1 MTFKCNERQL
11 CYIKHF
17 TSKVFDVYDAYS
29 YIAVFLFENKGNLII
44 FHVYVNE
51 TDQHHTYWRKAM
63 KKFYAFFLIGVIV
76 FLLYFINSVVGN
88 PLLKA
93 LATSYAKQ
101 FLTTQFLDQQYSL
114 DSVGFNFDSKMYDY
128 IVTRQRDGVDYS
140 YALTINSKLADR
152 TVSKFLPHTA
162 TLDEALSTRLSSEGE
177 THVKNIVHRVL
188 PNANVEYKVYVP
200 KGAINENTIWEPGFS
215 VDLNAVIQINQ
226 TVSQWV
232 EDDYSDIR
240 QKLKH
245 EFEENGIHYS
255 RISIRVT
262 EESLK
267 DGITYMKTVFKDELY
282 AFEG

>member
-1 MTFKCNERQL
+1 
-11 CYIKHF
+11 
-17 TSKVFDVYDAYS
+17 
-29 YIAVFLFENKGNLII
+29 
-44 FHVYVNE
+44 
-51 TDQHHTYWRKAM
+51 M
-63 KKFYAFFLIGVIV
+63 KKVYALFLIGVIV

-93 LATSYAKQ
+93 LATSYTKQ
-101 FLTTQFLDQQYSL
+101 FLTTQFADQQYSL
-114 DSVGFNFDSKMYDY
+114 DTVGFNFDSKMYDY

-140 YALTINSKLADR
+140 YALSINSKLADR
-152 TVSKFLPHTA
+152 TVSTFLPHPA

-177 THVKNIVHRVL
+177 THVKNIVHRIL
-188 PNANVEYKVYVP
+188 PDANVEYKIYVP
-200 KGAINENTIWEPGFS
+200 KGAINENTIWKPGFS

-226 TVSQWV
+226 TVNQWA

-245 EFEENGIHYS
+245 EFKENGIHYS
-255 RISIRVT
+255 RVSIRVT

-282 AFEG
+282 AF